1 MNIRA
6 RLIWRSII
14 LALVALCGMA
24 GLAQAAGTEAAIRRC
39 QELLPGFEADPGGI
53 TIELDYVAID
63 QPTGVRI
70 DWRSMHA
77 DRPDGWIVCWF
88 LPRVN
93 TGGEWQIA
101 YLETSKYG
109 RMSRYDVQQL
119 YKLLDLMKRPVAESA
134 PVSATPAAKLLY
146 ALQQT
151 INGISLGCV
160 YALIAVGFTLVYG
173 ITRAINFAFGELY
186 MLGAFIMFI
195 ANVVLVYFGIMPA
208 TAALLLVLVGVAA
221 IGGAY
226 GWAMDRTIFRPLR
239 RAPTTVPLIAA
250 VGLAILMKDS
260 VRLLQGPRTRYLL
273 VEELD
278 SWPLITGHGF
288 DVYLSKGHLVVG
300 LATAAITALLWWI
313 SMRTRF
319 GRAQRACAQDAGAAA
334 LLGVDVDRTIGL
346 TFVLGSAIVA
356 SAGLFAGAQYGV
368 INFHMGTLVGFKAL
382 TAALLGGI
390 GSLPG
395 AFLGGMLIALTES
408 YTAALIGAGW
418 EDLAVFAVLVMV
430 LLFRPAGLLGTRL
443 PGVAVERA

>member
-1 MNIRA
+1 MA
-6 RLIWRSII
+6 
-14 LALVALCGMA
+14 LALVALCGIA
-24 GLAQAAGTEAAIRRC
+24 GAAHAAGTEAAIRRC
-39 QELLPGFEADPGGI
+39 QELLPGFETDPGGI
-53 TIELDYVAID
+53 TIELDYTAID

-93 TGGEWQIA
+93 TDGEWQIS

-119 YKLLDLMKRPVAESA
+119 YKLLDLMKKPVQEFPPAKSA
-134 PVSATPAAKLLY
+134 PEAKLLY

-151 INGISLGCV
+151 INGISLGCI

-186 MLGAFIMFI
+186 MLGAFLMFI
-195 ANVVLVYFGIMPA
+195 ANAVLVYFGIMPA
-208 TAALLLVLVGVAA
+208 TAALLILLVGVGA

-226 GWAMDRTIFRPLR
+226 GWAMDRVIFRPLR

-250 VGLAILMKDS
+250 VGLAILMKDA
-260 VRLLQGPRTRYLL
+260 VRLLQGPKTRYLL
-273 VEELD
+273 VRELD
-278 SWPLITGHGF
+278 SWPIITGHGF

-300 LATAAITALLWWI
+300 IATAAITALLWWI
-313 SMRTRF
+313 SMRTNF

-356 SAGLFAGAQYGV
+356 AAGLFGGAQYGV

-395 AFLGGMLIALTES
+395 AFLGGMLIALTEC
-408 YTAALIGAGW
+408 YTTALIGAGW

-443 PGVAVERA
+443 PSVAIERV